1 MNRYADIP
9 ILKTQNGPRYYA
21 TVKYPEVPLSEQ
33 DIYVITNQGDRLDLL
48 ASQYYGDPTLYW
60 VISIANDNLTQG
72 TITIP
77 EGSQIRIPQDVNL
90 VLNEY
95 RTLNQL

>member
-9 ILKTQNGPRYYA
+9 ILKTPTGPRYYA
-21 TVKYPEVPLSEQ
+21 TVRYPQVPLSEQ

-48 ASQYYGDPTLYW
+48 ASQYYGDPSLYW
-60 VISIANDNLTQG
+60 LISIANDSLTQG

-77 EGSQIRIPQDVNL
+77 EGSQIRIPQDINS

-95 RTLNQL
+95 RILNQL

>member
-9 ILKTQNGPRYYA
+9 VLKTSTGPRYYS
-21 TVKYPEVPLSEQ
+21 TVRYPQVSLSEL

-48 ASQYYGDPTLYW
+48 ASQYYGDPSLYW
-60 VISIANDNLTQG
+60 LISIANDSLTQG

-77 EGSQIRIPQDVNL
+77 EGSQIRIPQDINA

-95 RTLNQL
+95 RILNQL